1 MQVQPSSRPGA
12 YLVAGSTNLPEQSLI
27 AVAATRSLRP
37 GSTPDGVFQQNAT
50 YSILARQV
58 VKVEQGNWQTTLNLW
73 QVAPNGQFQEAWQ
86 LNQSEMG
93 ISVNPATEVTFVA
106 LVEPAIQSPALAQQL
121 KTLLANPVG
130 DLVRFTTDA
139 QQYIQ
144 ATTTLLIPLPTG
156 KTTPPVLGVE
166 DENGGWGDR
175 FLIQEEPPNAQSA
188 NLQPASETQTN
199 APLSSSEFLR

>member
-50 YSILARQV
+50 YSILARQI
-58 VKVEQGNWQTTLNLW
+58 VKVEQGNWQATLNLW
-73 QVAPNGQFQEAWQ
+73 QIAPNGQFQEAWQ

-93 ISVNPATEVTFVA
+93 VSVNPETEVTFVA
-106 LVEPAIQSPALAQQL
+106 LVEPAIQSPALAQKL
-121 KTLLANPVG
+121 ETLLANPSG
-130 DLVRFTTDA
+130 ELVRFTTDD
-139 QQYIQ
+139 QYIQ
-144 ATTTLLIPLPTG
+144 ATKTLLIPLPTG
-156 KTTPPVLGVE
+156 KTTPPVLGAE

-175 FLIQEEPPNAQSA
+175 FLIKEEPPNAQPA
-188 NLQPASETQTN
+188 NLPPASETQTN